1 MKKSKRKITRAKTY
15 GFNPFADQVDYINRL
30 VAESGETEATVLRK
44 LIDEALI
51 ARRRKSVDEELAAPS
66 EERTTVDRLEAIE
79 RLLTL
84 LVQQG
89 HTSYRMHDVSLALL
103 QDTLA
108 ESRASRNLIWQQMK
122 PALKEQGLNAKEV
135 AKRFDDDTDEAR
147 EFAYGAAREA
157 KKEQDI

>member
-30 VAESGETEATVLRK
+30 VAESGENEATVLRK

-108 ESRASRNLIWQQMK
+108 ESRAGRNLIWQQMR
-122 PALKEQGLNAKEV
+122 PALKEQGLKAKDV

-157 KKEQDI
+157 KKEQE

>member
-30 VAESGETEATVLRK
+30 VAESGENEATVLRK

-51 ARRRKSVDEELAAPS
+51 ARRRKSVDEELAAPA
-66 EERTTVDRLEAIE
+66 EERTPVDRLEAIE

-108 ESRASRNLIWQQMK
+108 ESRAGRNLIWRQLK

-135 AKRFDDDTDEAR
+135 AARFDDDTDEAR

-157 KKEQDI
+157 KKEQDS